1 MNVAAHAKHCGRIG
15 FSCQNQV
22 DYNVGKGL
30 WCPVVINRTNKAR
43 PLHRT
48 QQNTDKK
55 VLMKLRQ
62 SDQSALR
69 PPRQRHRAELIGPI
83 MKSHASL
90 WKQAEMTAYL
100 SFRVDPGKRQR
111 QRYRICDNLR
121 FHLTQFVSLPG
132 LIEYNLLP

>member
-1 MNVAAHAKHCGRIG
+1 
-15 FSCQNQV
+15 
-22 DYNVGKGL
+22 
-30 WCPVVINRTNKAR
+30 
-43 PLHRT
+43 
-48 QQNTDKK
+48 
-55 VLMKLRQ
+55 MKLRQ

-100 SFRVDPGKRQR
+100 SFRVDPGKWQR